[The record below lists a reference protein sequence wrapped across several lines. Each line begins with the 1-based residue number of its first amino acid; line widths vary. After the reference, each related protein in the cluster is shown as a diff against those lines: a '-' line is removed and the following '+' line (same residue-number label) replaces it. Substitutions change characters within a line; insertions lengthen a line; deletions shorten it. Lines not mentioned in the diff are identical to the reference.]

1 MDIFC
6 QYLATSKSHVRNPSD
21 CVSKV
26 CLVPWGGGRDQAG
39 QLGDYQCQADGQHWG
54 CQEAVLQLI
63 GADDQQGETFD
74 TIPSL
79 VRPCQYCNTS
89 NKYLYNVL
97 GFGSSF
103 LLACRRPGLLCFVGW
118 ALSKPVSLPAST
130 LATRYLVLHPSC
142 SDKSAWDLEPM
153 KEVISAAKKEAE
165 VSRLVFLKSYSF
177 CWGGRLWL
185 LADTKCFVNFDSLD
199 TRLTFR
205 QYIFCKAIV
214 KLDTSEKNQW
224 FIIDV
229 YRIVSTRAPSDSSGG
244 LGGPIV
250 IPPTLTEAPSR
261 GPCCSSS

>member
-6 QYLATSKSHVRNPSD
+6 QYLATSNSHVRNPSD

-39 QLGDYQCQADGQHWG
+39 QLGDYQCQANGQHWG

-74 TIPSL
+74 TLPSL

-118 ALSKPVSLPAST
+118 ALSKPVSLPASDP
-130 LATRYLVLHPSC
+130 ATRYLGFTSLLFRKVQTSKRSQIYMGPR
-142 SDKSAWDLEPM
+142 PY
-153 KEVISAAKKEAE
+153 EAINIY
-165 VSRLVFLKSYSF
+165 SSWSNPLVPLK
-177 CWGGRLWL
+177 C
-185 LADTKCFVNFDSLD
+185 
-199 TRLTFR
+199 
-205 QYIFCKAIV
+205 
-214 KLDTSEKNQW
+214 
-224 FIIDV
+224 
-229 YRIVSTRAPSDSSGG
+229 
-244 LGGPIV
+244 
-250 IPPTLTEAPSR
+250 
-261 GPCCSSS
+261 